1 MDKYV
6 DFNKIPL
13 NKKRVKIDI
22 GLSYG
27 APHTQIWFENDN
39 NNDDLYIFGFEP
51 NPYNVKS
58 ILNKNIINRHQYV
71 LENKYID
78 TKHFCLIDVALSNV
92 KEITEVDFFCTK
104 NDSGCSSLYCPNSNL
119 HDEIKEIVKV
129 NVYSLKHFFDVFDWN
144 RFPYIEYIKI
154 DAQGSDLDILIGAG
168 DYLKNR
174 VVYITAEPEHIQYNN
189 SEHNNIYN
197 INKYLESQNFLL
209 INHPNA
215 KDPTFINKNFLYL
228 KDTIYIA
235 QIC

>member
-22 GLSYG
+22 GLSYC

-39 NNDDLYIFGFEP
+39 NDDDLYIFGFEP

-58 ILNKNIINRHQYV
+58 IYV
-71 LENKYID
+71 LENKYFD
-78 TKHFCLIDVALSNV
+78 TKQFCLIDVALSNV
-92 KEITEVDFFCTK
+92 KEIKEVEFYCTK
-104 NDSGCSSLYCPNSNL
+104 NDPGCSSLYCPNSNL
-119 HDEIKEIVKV
+119 PYEIKEIVKV
-129 NVYSLKHFFDVFDWN
+129 NVYSLKHFFDIFDWN

-174 VVYITAEPEHIQYNN
+174 VVYITAEPEYLQYNN
-189 SEHNNIYN
+189 SEHNNFDN
-197 INKYLESQNFLL
+197 ILKYMESQDFLL
-209 INHPNA
+209 INHPNT
-215 KDPTFINKNFLYL
+215 KDPTFINKKFLYL
-228 KDTIYIA
+228 KDKIYIA
-235 QIC
+235 QK